1 MTLMF
6 QRSVLALVLASV
18 ALMTAGCGPEKARL
32 RDERDALFAQ
42 NLEAQQTIEDLRRN
56 IDALNTENDTLRSDM
71 AGGGPILDT
80 TGFEDVG
87 GGVSV
92 SQSAGKITL
101 NVPGDLLFAPGKV
114 ALNQAS
120 KQTLSQIAAVINSDY
135 AGRRIRV
142 EGYTDT
148 DPITKSKWA
157 DNLQLSME
165 RAAAVYRHLESKE
178 VPAELMYASG
188 FGMQNAKETKK
199 LSRRVE
205 IVVLLADG

>member
-1 MTLMF
+1 
-6 QRSVLALVLASV
+6 V
-18 ALMTAGCGPEKARL
+18 
-32 RDERDALFAQ
+32 
-42 NLEAQQTIEDLRRN
+42 
-56 IDALNTENDTLRSDM
+56 
-71 AGGGPILDT
+71 LDT
-80 TGFEDVG
+80 TGFENVG
-87 GGVSV
+87 GGVEV

-101 NVPGDLLFAPGKV
+101 NVPGDLLFSSGKV
-114 ALNQAS
+114 TLTDAS
-120 KQTLSQIAAVINSDY
+120 KNTLSSIASVINSDY

-165 RAAAVYRHLESKE
+165 RAAAVYRHLESKD
-178 VPAELMYASG
+178 VAAELMYASG
-188 FGMQNAKETKK
+188 FGAQSAKETKK

>member
-1 MTLMF
+1 MTLTF
-6 QRSVLALVLASV
+6 QRSVLALVLVSF
-18 ALMTAGCGPEKARL
+18 ALVMVGCGPEKRRL

-56 IDALNTENDTLRSDM
+56 IDALNTENDTLRSDL
-71 AGGGPILDT
+71 AGGAPMLDT

-87 GGVSV
+87 GGVEV

-101 NVPGDLLFAPGKV
+101 NVPGDLLFSPGKV
-114 ALNQAS
+114 TLTEAS
-120 KQTLSQIAAVINSDY
+120 KNTLSQIASVINSDY
-135 AGRRIRV
+135 AGRRVRV

-165 RAAAVYRHLESKE
+165 RGAAVYRHLESKG
-178 VPAELMYASG
+178 VAAELMYASG
-188 FGMQNAKETKK
+188 FGAQNAKETKK